1 MRIRVGGGVVH
12 CTLVRNACWLVAG
25 GLLVAF
31 GLAYLGEGD
40 GPSVALGLVLAGAG
54 ILLALWMSLLQWV
67 VVSPRG
73 VFSPRK
79 GGIPGAT
86 LQGMAWYEVGSNV
99 LEVRSALALKLAAEN
114 GPRCVVL
121 SELVGGDWS
130 DIRVVR
136 ALADDLQTT
145 FGLAMGVVPR
155 SQHPRAFVL

>member
-40 GPSVALGLVLAGAG
+40 GPSVALVLVLAGSG

-79 GGIPGAT
+79 GWIPGAT

-99 LEVRSALALKLAAEN
+99 LRSARPWPSSWLRRTA
-114 GPRCVVL
+114 R
-121 SELVGGDWS
+121 GGWGCPS
-130 DIRVVR
+130 SSGATGRTSGWCEPSPMISR
-136 ALADDLQTT
+136 
-145 FGLAMGVVPR
+145 PR
-155 SQHPRAFVL
+155 SGLPWG